1 MRRAAVVVALAIG
14 LAACGQTPVVPS
26 PSQQPGPSREDATV
40 SMKFTNPPAGGGEGP
55 TFFLKGSGEDGAPVL
70 DVMVPREGG
79 DVAIPPGSY
88 TLTAYQR
95 FCSGECGGLDPPQEL
110 CSVTIDVVAGTSYVL
125 TTDMSPKQIPEC
137 LVGAPG
143 YATLVTSVDGSLSFE
158 GTQFYL
164 WPAPTDGTSRDQLQF
179 DGSDTVSLPPGDY
192 SLVVLA
198 FPCSLVCPSGG
209 TTHARPFC
217 HVDGTLAPS
226 SVHWLTVMIGTKTC
240 ELHDTPATV

>member
-1 MRRAAVVVALAIG
+1 MRRAANVVALAIA

-26 PSQQPGPSREDATV
+26 PSQRPAPGPEDATV
-40 SMKFTNPPAGGGEGP
+40 SVKFTNRPPARSEGP
-55 TFFLKGSGEDGAPVL
+55 TFFLKGSGEDGALVL

-79 DVAIPPGSY
+79 PFAISPGSY

-110 CSVTIDVVAGTSYVL
+110 CSVTVDLVAGTSYVL

-137 LVGAPG
+137 LIGAPG

-158 GTQFYL
+158 GTLFYL
-164 WPAPTDGTSRDQLQF
+164 WPAPTDGTSRDQQQF
-179 DGSDTVSLPPGDY
+179 EGSDTVSLPPGDY
-192 SLVVLA
+192 SLVVVA
-198 FPCSLVCPSGG
+198 FPCSLVCPSEG

-217 HVDGTLAPS
+217 QVDGSLAPS
-226 SVHWLTVMIGTKTC
+226 SVHWLTIMIGTKSC
-240 ELHDTPATV
+240 ELHDTPASV